1 MAGPNNKGKNQNNYF
16 TQQIKQNGENFI
28 NLKDARQLKQDSL
41 RIFRDIA
48 KGKIDP
54 EKEGQLLLNPE
65 LIEAAIL
72 ASEEKYLFHQV
83 SRDGVSL
90 LIFTN
95 NNNVSDEVRA
105 VHDFH
110 SKATEGYKLILD
122 CFYNLKYTGNVNHL
136 YAATNLLRKFRNYI

>member
-1 MAGPNNKGKNQNNYF
+1 MAVPNKSKKQNNYF

-28 NLKDARQLKQDSL
+28 NLKDARQLKQDCI

-54 EKEGQLLLNPE
+54 EQEGQFMLVPE
-65 LIEAAIL
+65 LLEAAIL
-72 ASEEKYLFHQV
+72 ASEEKYLFHQI
-83 SRDGVSL
+83 SRDGISV

-95 NNNVSDEVRA
+95 NNNVSDDVRA

-110 SKATEGYKLILD
+110 AKATEGYKLILD
-122 CFYNLKYTGNVNHL
+122 CFYNLKYTSNINHL
-136 YAATNLLRKFRNYI
+136 YAATNLLRSFRNYI